1 MASDSAR
8 SGVARARRP
17 IRLSYHRR
25 VRIGWLLLLALLG
38 CRGDD
43 RQAPRLDEPKQAPV
57 HDAIPIDAPAIAPRY
72 TIVFPAPSQTRNTTV
87 QTTAGPMPQQV
98 ESAELAGTT
107 YLVVSGTMPPG
118 LPDQN
123 KAGGQDRVLA
133 MFGAKATRDVAI
145 KLGDADGREVRF
157 TGTASGTLRTFA
169 IGTWMIQAGVVV
181 RSGKLDDQK
190 AQRFLDSLQL
200 QR

>member
-1 MASDSAR
+1 MSAE
-8 SGVARARRP
+8 ALIAA
-17 IRLSYHRR
+17 IYHRR
-25 VRIGWLLLLALLG
+25 VVRALLLLALLN

-43 RQAPRLDEPKQAPV
+43 RHAVPLDELKQAPV
-57 HDAIPIDAPAIAPRY
+57 HDATPIDTTPIDATIAPHY
-72 TIVFPAPSQTRNTTV
+72 TIAFPAPSQMRDTTV
-87 QTTAGPMPQQV
+87 QTTAGAMPQRV
-98 ESAELAGTT
+98 ESAELGGTT

-133 MFGAKATRDVAI
+133 MFGATATRDVAI
-145 KLGDADGREVRF
+145 KLGDVDGREVRF

-190 AQRFLDSLQL
+190 ARRFLDSLQL

>member
-1 MASDSAR
+1 M
-8 SGVARARRP
+8 RA
-17 IRLSYHRR
+17 
-25 VRIGWLLLLALLG
+25 LLLLALLG

-43 RQAPRLDEPKQAPV
+43 RHAVPLDEPKQATV
-57 HDAIPIDAPAIAPRY
+57 HDATPIDTTPIDATAIAPRY
-72 TIVFPAPSQTRNTTV
+72 TVAFPAPSQMRNTTV

-98 ESAELAGTT
+98 ESAVLAGTT

-145 KLGDADGREVRF
+145 KLGDVDGREVRF
-157 TGTASGTLRTFA
+157 AGTASGTLRTFA

-181 RSGKLDDQK
+181 RDGKLDDQK
-190 AQRFLDSLQL
+190 AQRFLDSLEL

>member
-1 MASDSAR
+1 
-8 SGVARARRP
+8 
-17 IRLSYHRR
+17 
-25 VRIGWLLLLALLG
+25 VRIGNHDARVGTRREPDAVVHALLLLALLG

-43 RQAPRLDEPKQAPV
+43 RPAPPLDEPKHAPL
-57 HDAIPIDAPAIAPRY
+57 HDATPLDATASTPHY
-72 TIVFPAPSQTRNTTV
+72 TITFPAPSQTRTTSV

-145 KLGDADGREVRF
+145 KLGDVDGREVRF

-169 IGTWMIQAGVVV
+169 IGTWMVQAGVVV
-181 RSGKLDDQK
+181 RGGKLDEGN

-200 QR
+200 ARP